1 VSSNQNTRSNG
12 QNTNNPIY
20 GYENYLNNYANKE
33 TFDRNNFPTFENKKR
48 PKRTQGEGTSTEKTE
63 LRLPNIYENDSSRY
77 QQMQINPYSNG
88 NQRETVPYNPSGVE
102 PDYAKAYKDSQKEN
116 YDANYNNDYYQNNP
130 IPDNVPT
137 YQKLPGIQKNN
148 YANYGNDGSD
158 GYVKSL
164 EQKIELLMEGQES
177 LKNKINSINTNMY
190 RDKEVIYRIESKSKK
205 WDEMGETFL
214 RENDELK
221 KRVYDLIKDEESKDW
236 NFLDKFR
243 AIEAQIKEVQMF
255 VQSEKLTGLE
265 EMSKIKSILEEKI
278 ENDKQI
284 MTRDKEKARA
294 LFNEL
299 IRLGEQQEKYISNF
313 NANHSQNETRLQ
325 MLERK
330 LLNFEKMSTEINI
343 INNSIKEEI
352 TNFTE
357 KIGIKFAQLE
367 KDNVIS
373 AVSLLENPFASH
385 RANQETWRSHGQNQ
399 SRITR
404 NS

>member
-1 VSSNQNTRSNG
+1 MPSNNPRSNG
-12 QNTNNPIY
+12 QPSNNPIY

-48 PKRTQGEGTSTEKTE
+48 SKRAPGEGASIERTEI
-63 LRLPNIYENDSSRY
+63 RLPNIYENDSSKY
-77 QQMQINPYSNG
+77 LPVQINPYASG
-88 NQRETVPYNPSGVE
+88 NQRDTVPYNQLGVE
-102 PDYAKAYKDSQKEN
+102 TDYGKGYKDTQKEN
-116 YDANYNNDYYQNNP
+116 YNANVSSDYYQNNNP
-130 IPDNVPT
+130 PDNVPT
-137 YQKLPGIQKNN
+137 YQKLPGIQKTH
-148 YANYGNDGSD
+148 YGNYGNDNSD
-158 GYVKSL
+158 AYIKSL
-164 EQKIELLMEGQES
+164 EQKIDFLMDGQEA
-177 LKNKINSINTNMY
+177 LKSKLNSINTHMH
-190 RDKEVIYRIESKSKK
+190 RDKEVIYRLESRSKK

-214 RENDELK
+214 RENDDLK

-243 AIEAQIKEVQMF
+243 SIEGQIKEVQMF
-255 VQSEKLTGLE
+255 VQSEKLSGLE

-278 ENDKQI
+278 ESDKQI
-284 MTRDKEKARA
+284 LTRDKEKARA

-313 NANHSQNETRLQ
+313 NANHSQTETRMQ

-357 KIGIKFAQLE
+357 KIGIKFAHFE
-367 KDNVIS
+367 KDNAIS
-373 AVSLLENPFASH
+373 AVSLLENPRAS
-385 RANQETWRSHGQNQ
+385 RGTDQKARRSHGQNQ
-399 SRITR
+399 PRAQR
-404 NS
+404 KP